1 MKRLLLRLRGEDGFG
16 LIELSMAMVMLNVG
30 ILAVVAAFNS
40 GAVALRRSSL
50 VSNATVVAD
59 QQMEAFRRM
68 RNCEIGLQAQNMP
81 SSTSSY
87 AADTTAYSAAGSYYS
102 SSTAAASQLWVT
114 DYLPSSSQSSYVTT
128 WETTHSPVAPPTDTT
143 SLTGQA
149 SPNCV
154 NGSTSTINP
163 HQTAVVGPDN
173 RTYVVDTYIYLVQVS
188 AQGWQKQVT
197 IVVRDPSDQTHS
209 LFRESS
215 TFDPG
220 DAR

>member
-1 MKRLLLRLRGEDGFG
+1 MIPTIHIYFRLIIISFIGFQNFIQAEDGIRDYKVTG
-16 LIELSMAMVMLNVG
+16 VQTCALPIS
-30 ILAVVAAFNS
+30 
-40 GAVALRRSSL
+40 VALRRSSL

-163 HQTAVVGPDN
+163 HQTAVVGP
-173 RTYVVDTYIYLVQVS
+173 
-188 AQGWQKQVT
+188 
-197 IVVRDPSDQTHS
+197 
-209 LFRESS
+209 
-215 TFDPG
+215 
-220 DAR
+220 